1 MNHRKGKRKGKGKGF
16 LSLTGRD
23 HGPTAVPSCLI
34 NTRRLFFIIEPA
46 HSVNSQSQRP
56 QASKPTSTVALGR
69 VEVCRSTTDLIY
81 AVPGVDWSEA
91 GGKPKKGRKGRKR
104 REEREE
110 FIPGE

>member
-1 MNHRKGKRKGKGKGF
+1 VLNESQEGKRKGKGV
-16 LSLTGRD
+16 LSLTGSN

-34 NTRRLFFIIEPA
+34 GNSLFFIIEPA
-46 HSVNSQSQRP
+46 HSVNSQSQHP

-69 VEVCRSTTDLIY
+69 VKVCRSTTDLIY
-81 AVPGVDWSEA
+81 AVPGVNWSEA
-91 GGKPKKGRKGRKR
+91 GGKPKKGRKRRKR

>member
-1 MNHRKGKRKGKGKGF
+1 
-16 LSLTGRD
+16 
-23 HGPTAVPSCLI
+23 
-34 NTRRLFFIIEPA
+34 
-46 HSVNSQSQRP
+46 
-56 QASKPTSTVALGR
+56 LGR

-91 GGKPKKGRKGRKR
+91 GGKPKKGRKRRKR